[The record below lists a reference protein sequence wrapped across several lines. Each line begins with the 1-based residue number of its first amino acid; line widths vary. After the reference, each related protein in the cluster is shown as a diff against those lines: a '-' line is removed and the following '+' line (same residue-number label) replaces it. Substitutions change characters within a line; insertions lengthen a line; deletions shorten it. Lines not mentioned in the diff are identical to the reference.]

1 MTMEEDDVR
10 SWFCITNPYNW
21 LTVKRE
27 QLWGV
32 DYRYEITIR
41 ERVSEG
47 DLLAF
52 YVLAN
57 LRSGLKRLIKEQL
70 SKGLVDAKELEIS
83 RGCFVGV
90 WKVSGP
96 YFESQ
101 EHVGWVDRD
110 GQPAVY
116 QHRRRISLY
125 ANPSNPV
132 ALNPDT
138 DLFKKLIFIV
148 DKTSSWYNILY
159 ASMTLIS
166 EDDMKI
172 FLECCSVAHSE

>member
-1 MTMEEDDVR
+1 MR
-10 SWFCITNPYNW
+10 SWFCVTNPYNW
-21 LTVKRE
+21 LIVKRE

-32 DYRYEITIR
+32 DYRYEITIK

-47 DLLAF
+47 DLFAF

-57 LRSGLKRLIKEQL
+57 LRSSLKRFIEQQQRN
-70 SKGLVDAKELEIS
+70 GLVDANELAIS

-96 YFESQ
+96 YFENQ

-110 GQPAVY
+110 GQPAIY
-116 QHRRRISLY
+116 PHRRKISPY
-125 ANPSNPV
+125 ANPPNPV

-138 DLFKKLIFIV
+138 ALFKKLIFIA

-166 EDDMKI
+166 EDDVKI
-172 FLECCSVAHSE
+172 FSEYCKTAHGQ